1 MYYLSNLKNQG
12 PDFFLNLDKY
22 NSEGVSTGF
31 KFYKLD
37 NQTGFEN
44 KAAYIYKYSNYK
56 LQKLGW
62 K

>member
-1 MYYLSNLKNQG
+1 LLNLKNNG

-22 NSEGVSTGF
+22 KFEGVSTGF
-31 KFYKLD
+31 NFYRPD
-37 NQTGFEN
+37 METGFEN
-44 KAAYIYKYSNYK
+44 RAVYIYKYSNYK